1 MAIIRHH
8 ARNNTTT
15 ATTLNIVERA
25 TATTISK
32 VLEQA
37 SFVKGVWDVRDQT
50 GQAAYDRVTA
60 YLLAKSK

>member
-8 ARNNTTT
+8 ARNNTATT
-15 ATTLNIVERA
+15 TTLNVVERVV
-25 TATTISK
+25 ATTISK
-32 VLEQA
+32 ALEQA